1 MKKLLYINACTRAG
15 SRTEKLAAGYLQR
28 AFPQEEY
35 AVQEVR
41 VAELDIQPLG
51 GAEIAARDADI
62 AAQCTDTP
70 PYALARDFAAADE
83 IVIAAPFWDSAFP
96 SKLKVYL
103 EHICVQSV
111 TFGYGADGR
120 PARLCRANQL
130 VYITTAGGP
139 LRKNPAVKL
148 YWEELCEMFAIDD
161 LRFYSADGLD
171 TNPAGAEKKLQD
183 TLAAML
189 ADRSALPEQAIPARE
204 VPEVRHYPAAYC
216 EEELVSMK
224 ERGFVISSQY
234 YERHLPG
241 SFPDCYLRRSVADRL
256 EHAQASLPDGL
267 RFKLYDG
274 YRPLQIQQALWD
286 YFIRVVRQNHPDAP
300 EEEIKRRTSY
310 FVSEPSHDA
319 EHPSLHNTG
328 GAVDLS
334 LIDADGDDLD
344 MGTSFDSF
352 KETAWSAH
360 FERNNSNLTARA
372 NRRILYHAMLAA
384 GFTNL
389 PSEWWHYD
397 YGTKFWAYFTGKPAL
412 YRGILDA
419 QLPGQLQ

>member
-1 MKKLLYINACTRAG
+1 MKKLLYINACMRAE
-15 SRTEKLAAGYLQR
+15 SRTERLARDYLR
-28 AFPQEEY
+28 LAFPQDEFS
-35 AVQEVR
+35 VQEVR
-41 VAELDIQPLG
+41 LAELDILPMD
-51 GAEIAARDADI
+51 GAAIAARDADI
-62 AAQCTDTP
+62 AAGRTDMP

-83 IVIAAPFWDSAFP
+83 IVIAAPFWDSSFP

-120 PARLCRANQL
+120 PARLCRAQQL

-139 LRKNPAVKL
+139 LRKAPSVKL
-148 YWEELCEMFAIDD
+148 YFEELCEMFAIDD
-161 LRFYSADGLD
+161 FRFYSADGLD
-171 TNPAGAEKKLQD
+171 VNPAAVDSTLQA

-189 ADRSALPEQAIPARE
+189 ADRSAPPEQAIPAID
-204 VPEVRHYPAAYC
+204 VPEVLSYPTDYR

-234 YERHLPG
+234 YARQLPG

-256 EHAQASLPDGL
+256 ERAQASLPNGL

-274 YRPLQIQQALWD
+274 YRPLQIQKALWD
-286 YFIRVVRQNHPDAP
+286 YFIRVVRENHPGAP
-300 EEEIKRRTSY
+300 EDEIKRLTSY
-310 FVSEPSHDA
+310 FVSEPSYDA

-360 FERNNSNLTARA
+360 FEHNNSNLTART
-372 NRRILYHAMLAA
+372 NRRILYRAMLDA

-397 YGTKFWAYFTGKPAL
+397 YGTKFWSHFTGHPAL
-412 YRGILDA
+412 YRGILDI
-419 QLPGQLQ
+419 QLPGQL